1 MAAIVD
7 HEKRKKEILE
17 KAFKLFIEEGYE
29 DVTYQKI
36 ADKCGITRTTLYTY
50 FRNKL
55 DIFLWS
61 IKQIISEVEQKLIAI
76 MKQDDI
82 TSLECLR
89 QVLFCVIDEMEQNKA
104 FFKVLK
110 MFLAQLEKKGED
122 VNKIVTRRVIRFRH
136 LMTVITVRGQKAG
149 EIKKLP
155 IRKINALFYSLLETG
170 VFKLGNLDQ
179 SNLDEIRDLV
189 LFSIDGIRATDS

>member
-1 MAAIVD
+1 MAAIVE
-7 HEKRKKEILE
+7 HEKRKKQILD

-61 IKQIISEVEQKLIAI
+61 IKQIISGVEQKLVAI
-76 MKQDDI
+76 MQKEDI

-136 LMTVITVRGQKAG
+136 LMTVIIVRGQKA
-149 EIKKLP
+149 EQIKKLP
-155 IRKINALFYSLLETG
+155 IRKINGLFYSLLQTG
-170 VFKLGNLDQ
+170 VFQLGNLNV
-179 SNLDEIRDLV
+179 SCLDEIRDLV
-189 LFSIDGIRATDS
+189 VFSIEGIRCDEG